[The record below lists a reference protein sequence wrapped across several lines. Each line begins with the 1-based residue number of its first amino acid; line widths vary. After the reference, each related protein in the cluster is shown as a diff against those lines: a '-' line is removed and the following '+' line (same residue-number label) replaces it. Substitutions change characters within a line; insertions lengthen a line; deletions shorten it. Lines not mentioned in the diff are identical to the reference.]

1 MSNTSG
7 LLSVTVKAM
16 GNHVLTKKMD
26 KVMNIDRQRQYFTE
40 KRMAHKGFHE
50 DESTLTNKERSDD
63 AVKVDDIIKNKR
75 FEAGIYILYLPS
87 PPSRHR
93 D

>member
-1 MSNTSG
+1 
-7 LLSVTVKAM
+7 M

-75 FEAGIYILYLPS
+75 FDTFGYTDYNKGLIVNVA
-87 PPSRHR
+87 HV
-93 D
+93 